1 MFMLNI
7 VYLIAYLISRKPDI
21 VQLSFFQFFHMNHSL
36 RFHFHPE
43 EKKKLLADQ
52 NPQRFWQTEIMNQK
66 NQI

>member
-43 EKKKLLADQ
+43 EKKKTVSRSKSPKILT
-52 NPQRFWQTEIMNQK
+52 N
-66 NQI
+66 

>member
-43 EKKKLLADQ
+43 EKK
-52 NPQRFWQTEIMNQK
+52 NC
-66 NQI
+66 

>member
-43 EKKKLLADQ
+43 GKKNCYQIKILKDFDKL
-52 NPQRFWQTEIMNQK
+52 K
-66 NQI
+66 